1 VHLPEIGIFNYITIA
16 IVQTMELG
24 ELETEVLRAVRTLGS
39 ASPGEVYRAVRQVRN
54 VAYTSVTTTLY
65 RLVDKG
71 LIGARRASEKRVRYR
86 VKEGR
91 AYRRALSAM
100 TGQLVSAFGAPAVS
114 YLLKGEDASSKV
126 SHVALASEIEKR
138 RKKEKEHD

>member
-1 VHLPEIGIFNYITIA
+1 
-16 IVQTMELG
+16 MELG

-86 VKEGR
+86 VTR
-91 AYRRALSAM
+91 LCLWCSRRVVPPQRGGCVLES
-100 TGQLVSAFGAPAVS
+100 QP
-114 YLLKGEDASSKV
+114 
-126 SHVALASEIEKR
+126 
-138 RKKEKEHD
+138 